1 MNILNFAII
10 MFFLFII
17 TMGFKR
23 GTKVFI
29 TLSVVTIIIMW
40 AWKFILVMIFLGIA
54 AIIYLA
60 RKVKVYRNYDFRG
73 FNSGYGNKYQN
84 YSGFENF
91 SSSGRMKEYYAELGV
106 DENISDEELKKNHKK
121 LVREYHPDMH
131 HNKSE
136 QERKVYEE
144 KFKKINEAYENIKKS
159 RGL

>member
-1 MNILNFAII
+1 MNMLNFAVI

-40 AWKFILVMIFLGIA
+40 TWKFILVMIFLGIA
-54 AIIYLA
+54 GIIYFA
-60 RKVKVYRNYDFRG
+60 KRIKVYRNYDFRG

-84 YSGFENF
+84 FSGFN
-91 SSSGRMKEYYAELGV
+91 STGRMKEYYSELEV
-106 DENISDEELKKNHKK
+106 EESATDEELKKSHKK
-121 LVREYHPDMH
+121 LVRMYHPDMH

-144 KFKKINEAYENIKKS
+144 KF
-159 RGL
+159 